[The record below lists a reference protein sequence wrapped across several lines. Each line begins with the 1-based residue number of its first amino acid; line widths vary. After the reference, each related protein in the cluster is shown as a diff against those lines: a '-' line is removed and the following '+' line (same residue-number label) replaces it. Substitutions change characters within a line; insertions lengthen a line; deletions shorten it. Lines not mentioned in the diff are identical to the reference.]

1 MAGTLYLGRNK
12 VCPAILVG
20 GVAPTEFYTLKIPDS
35 ITKLDDVSKIIIT
48 SNIIDRTGATDQ
60 YVPFCLDF
68 NNVEEIVGYFWAVN
82 YLKIQKTNIA
92 VDFSKLKKIGDEN
105 GNSTWANGFSGA
117 TFLEGY
123 TDINFDS
130 LESIG
135 PYAMGGCFAN
145 RANITSIRFKKLKS
159 FGADSFGYLIA
170 GSNDI
175 DIYFNALDSST
186 AFVTNCFRDM
196 CAAATNTKFH
206 FPSNMSEIIPTVG
219 GYPNFGGT
227 NTTIFYDLEAT
238 E

>member
-1 MAGTLYLGRNK
+1 MAGYMYLGNKK
-12 VCPAILVG
+12 VCPAIVVG
-20 GVAPTEFYTLKIPDS
+20 GAEHTEFYTLKIPDN
-35 ITKLDDVSKIIIT
+35 ITKLDDVNKIIIT
-48 SNIIDRTGATDQ
+48 ANIIDRSGQTDE
-60 YVPFCLDF
+60 YIPFKLDF
-68 NNVEEIVGYFWAVN
+68 NNVEEIVGYFWSVN
-82 YLKIQKTNIA
+82 YLKIQRKNIA
-92 VDFSKLKKIGDEN
+92 IDFSKIKKIGDETS
-105 GNSTWANGFSGA
+105 NSTFANAFSGA
-117 TFLEGY
+117 TFLDGY
-123 TDINFDS
+123 RDIVFEN

-159 FGADSFGYLIA
+159 FGTDSFGYLIA

-186 AFVTNCFRDM
+186 TFVTNCFRDM
-196 CAAATNTKFH
+196 CAAATNTKLH

-227 NTTIFYDLEAT
+227 NTTILYDLPAT